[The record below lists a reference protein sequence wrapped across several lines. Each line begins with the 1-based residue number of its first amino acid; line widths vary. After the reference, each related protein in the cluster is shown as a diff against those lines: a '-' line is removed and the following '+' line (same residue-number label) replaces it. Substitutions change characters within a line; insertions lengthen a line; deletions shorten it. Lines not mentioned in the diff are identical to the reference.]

1 MESLHFSKAWIGL
14 LPSVVLCLGV
24 AGDAIA
30 QSESSPS
37 VSSGAPTLQITVNS
51 PLDGPVQ
58 ADGTLTLRE
67 ALELVNGT
75 LPIAALS
82 EAEKGLVQPAVDGS
96 QITFALPPTAT
107 VIELQSLLPAITAP
121 NTTLDGTTQPGYGD
135 RDGVYPGIPIPGV
148 SLTPAPGIE
157 VIRGLTVA
165 ANDVTIRGLALYG
178 FTATDHRATQTT
190 PPANIFISTA
200 PSQVDAAPGTP
211 PVTYFETDRPEA
223 AVQGTVVELNWL
235 GITPDE
241 QIPPVRSA
249 FGVSVFNGVNT
260 LIQQNR
266 IQHHEG
272 SGVITAVRAEGMT
285 LADNVIVGNGVAGM
299 PDAVRLEGKL
309 TGANIQ
315 TNLICGNDGSGIYL
329 FKPEGATTLQGNDIR
344 FNGRRFERAAVYLMG
359 SGHQVLDNAIGYQPG
374 PGVAVAAYPQSDRNL
389 IRNNQ
394 FAALEGLSIDLVTQ
408 QNTGV
413 TALQKA
419 DGPNPPR
426 NSHFRRLETANGA
439 INAPMFSTY
448 AFAREKGQVVITGQA
463 DPGSEIDFYRVAED
477 DGVYGPLATPL
488 ETVTADAEGRFTWTW
503 SDPEGLWVSA
513 IATDPTYGTSEP
525 SVAIQVPAAD
535 GTVPERVAQ
544 QPYIA
549 TCEPPAPLPESP
561 VIPPVPEPVQLKVAR
576 NIHFA
581 LDRADISPE
590 SADILDQIAAVLK
603 QYPFLVVDLRG
614 HTDPRASTSYNQ
626 ALSERRSRAAREYL
640 QRHGVAPERMRIVP
654 LGESQRAT
662 SGSNRVDYAR
672 DRRVEFVFQDTRGL
686 EIIFENRETDLQVE

>member
-1 MESLHFSKAWIGL
+1 MKMLHCSKAWISV
-14 LPSVVLCLGV
+14 LPSLGFCLGV

-30 QSESSPS
+30 QSNPSSP
-37 VSSGAPTLQITVNS
+37 ALQITVNS
-51 PLDGPVQ
+51 PLDGPIQ
-58 ADGTLTLRE
+58 PDEGLTLRE

-75 LPIAALS
+75 LPLAALS
-82 EAEKGLVQPAVDGS
+82 EAEKSLVQSSAGGAE
-96 QITFALPPTAT
+96 IGFALPPTAT
-107 VIELQSLLPAITAP
+107 VIELQSLLPAITAA
-121 NTTLDGTTQPGYGD
+121 NTTVDGTTQAGYGD
-135 RDGVYPGIPIPGV
+135 QDGVYSGIPVPGV
-148 SLTPAPGIE
+148 SLTPGPGVE
-157 VIRGLTVA
+157 VVRGLTVA
-165 ANDVTIRGLALYG
+165 ADNVTIRGLALYG
-178 FTATDHRATQTT
+178 FTSTDHRATQTT
-190 PPANIFISTA
+190 PPADIFISNA
-200 PSQVDAAPGTP
+200 PPQVDAAPGTP
-211 PVTYFETDRPEA
+211 AITQFEANRPEA
-223 AVQGTVVELNWL
+223 AVQGTVLELNWL

-249 FGVSVFNGVNT
+249 FGVSVFNGVDT

-272 SGVITAVRAEGMT
+272 SGVITAVRAEGLT

-309 TGANIQ
+309 AGANIQ

-329 FKPEGATTLQGNDIR
+329 FKPEGATTIQGNDIR

-359 SGHQVLDNAIGYQPG
+359 SGHQVTDNAIGYQPG
-374 PGVAVAAYPQSDRNL
+374 PGVAIAAYPQSDRNL

-394 FAALEGLSIDLVTQ
+394 FAALDGLSIDLVTQ
-408 QNTGV
+408 HNAGI

-439 INAPMFSTY
+439 INAPAFPTY
-448 AFAREKGQVVITGQA
+448 TFARENGQVVVTGQA
-463 DPGSEIDFYRVAED
+463 DPASEIDFYQVTED
-477 DGVYGPLATPL
+477 DGAYGPLAASL
-488 ETVTADAEGRFTWTW
+488 GTVTADAEGRFTWTW
-503 SDPEGLWVSA
+503 TEPAGLWVSA

-525 SVAIQVPAAD
+525 SPAVQLPAAD
-535 GTVPERVAQ
+535 GTLPERAAQ

-549 TCEPPAPLPESP
+549 TCEPPAPE
-561 VIPPVPEPVQLKVAR
+561 PPAPEPPPTPEPLQLRVPR

-581 LDRADISPE
+581 LDQSNISPE
-590 SADILDQIAAVLK
+590 SAAILDQIAKVLLE
-603 QYPFLVVDLRG
+603 YPFVVVELQG

-640 QRHGVAPERMRIVP
+640 QRRGIAPERMRIVP

-672 DRRVEFVFQDTRGL
+672 DRRVEFIFQDTRGL
-686 EIIFENRETDLQVE
+686 EIIFERQETDLQVE